1 MILYG
6 YPTGLYQ
13 MMVSGMGLCMQLKRL
28 GLSDFNNSVAIGV
41 SEMTQI
47 FDSTIDHLKRFDT
60 LNTEINDPTP
70 VIRDSFE

>member
-1 MILYG
+1 MILHG
-6 YPTGLYQ
+6 YPTGIYQ

-28 GLSDFNNSVAIGV
+28 GVSDFNNSVAIGV

-60 LNTEINDPTP
+60 LITEIIVPSP
-70 VIRDSFE
+70 